1 MLRQSAGSD
10 PASPDIKRRASR
22 SEHLSAGYA
31 QGTSMKGISMSGWL
45 RAALGC
51 SVLIASTGCMT
62 TSAGN
67 EMRRQLEERI
77 SELNARNDQRDQ
89 ALEAKLGEL
98 AEGLDQAR
106 TLLTRD
112 SADVGAQ
119 VQAQQQRMSELEG
132 QLAEMTHSLNDLI
145 EQTARARA
153 DLDDK
158 LGKLTSKSGEITL
171 DASQIPADKAQ
182 HFTAAYDA
190 YKAGDHDKARALF
203 REYVTRYSDD
213 TKTGDAQYWVGA
225 TYLVQNK
232 PATALGEYRKVIAL
246 YPKSPAVDTALY
258 GMADAFFRLH
268 ACTDAKGALDAL
280 TKRKPSKTLEER
292 VKQLNHAIKDAPK
305 GFCTS

>member
-1 MLRQSAGSD
+1 VGGGLLWLGS
-10 PASPDIKRRASR
+10 
-22 SEHLSAGYA
+22 
-31 QGTSMKGISMSGWL
+31 
-45 RAALGC
+45 
-51 SVLIASTGCMT
+51 GCMT

-77 SELNARNDQRDQ
+77 GELNAQSQQRDS
-89 ALEAKLGEL
+89 ALEARLNEL
-98 AEGLDQAR
+98 AQGLEQAR
-106 TLLTRD
+106 ALLTRD

-119 VQAQQQRMSELEG
+119 VQAQQQRMAELEG

-145 EQTARARA
+145 EQTSRARA
-153 DLDDK
+153 ELDDK

-171 DASQIPADKAQ
+171 DPSQIPPDKAQ

-190 YKAGDHDKARALF
+190 YKANDHDKARALF
-203 REYVTRYSDD
+203 RDYVTRYPDD

-292 VKQLNHAIKDAPK
+292 AKQLSHAIKDAPK